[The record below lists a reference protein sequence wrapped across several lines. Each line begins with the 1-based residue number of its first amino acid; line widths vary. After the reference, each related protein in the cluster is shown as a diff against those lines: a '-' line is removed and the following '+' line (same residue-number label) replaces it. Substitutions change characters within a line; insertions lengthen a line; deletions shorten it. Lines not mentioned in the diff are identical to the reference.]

1 MAVPDYLGFER
12 QPGVLQ
18 TAIGTM
24 GTLQQQAAQ
33 RQTMQQ
39 QAALAPVKLQQAQE
53 AVREQPLAFGQQQK
67 TQQMQQQSAAQQ
79 IAASKLNMEQTKHK
93 LVDTDLADVYSAPQ
107 AQQADI
113 YAQKRKEWIKT
124 GIDPSEIPEQYD
136 ANMQTEAKGAYNRS
150 SPVAAQRK
158 EEADLYKIMLKGH
171 FDVQQAQQK
180 GVAAAKAA
188 ATKGTP
194 QQQAFATAEGTANA
208 AYFTTINK
216 NSDSASTIYNQ
227 ASKLIGTA
235 GQIPKDLGL
244 LRGGKVYLTNKGR
257 ELLSNTKQM
266 QLALFSAMPHVGK
279 AGNMMLGLIKGS
291 KPGASM
297 PYQTFVNVAKWY
309 KTASSL
315 AMEKNQMAQV
325 LKQNG
330 ITDRNQINNIWDR
343 FQDAYPVSDAQGNV
357 IEENTKKWPQFLQ
370 NNPGLIS
377 GAAGGVVNAPPPPSI
392 AGKKLPGTV
401 GSLAGTQTVPQ
412 PKQAP
417 PQAQQGGSI
426 ATSPYAQGGYS

>member
-1 MAVPDYLGFER
+1 MAVPNYLGFAQ
-12 QPGVLQ
+12 QPGMLQ

-24 GTLQQQAAQ
+24 GTLQQQEAQ

-67 TQQMQQQSAAQQ
+67 TKQMQQQLAAQQ

-93 LVDTDLADVYSAPQ
+93 LVDTDLADVYSAPE

-113 YAQKRKEWIKT
+113 YAQKRKEWIKI
-124 GIDPSEIPEQYD
+124 GIDPSEVPEQYD

-158 EEADLYKIMLKGH
+158 LEGDIYKVQLKGQY
-171 FDVQQAQQK
+171 DIQTAQQK

-194 QQQAFATAEGTANA
+194 QQQAFQTAEGQKNS
-208 AYFTTINK
+208 AYFDTINT
-216 NSDSASTIYNQ
+216 NSDKASEIYNQ
-227 ASKLIGTA
+227 AAKLIGTA
-235 GQIPKDLGL
+235 GQIPNDLGIL
-244 LRGGKVYLTNKGR
+244 KQGKLMLTPKGR
-257 ELLSNTKQM
+257 ELLANTRQM
-266 QLALFSAMPHVGK
+266 ILKMFANMPHVGRG
-279 AGNMMLGLIKGS
+279 GNLLQTNIKGS
-291 KPGASM
+291 KPAVSM
-297 PYQTFVNVAKWY
+297 PYQAYINVAKWY
-309 KTASSL
+309 RAASSL
-315 AMEKNQMAQV
+315 TMEKNQMAQV

-330 ITDRNQINNIWDR
+330 ITDRNRINNIWDR
-343 FQDAYPVSDAQGNV
+343 FQEAYPISDAQGNV
-357 IEENTKKWPQFLQ
+357 IEENTKKWPKFLQ
-370 NNPGLIS
+370 DNPGLIS
-377 GAAGGVVNAPPPPSI
+377 GAAGGVVNVPPPSI

-417 PQAQQGGSI
+417 PQPQQGGSI
-426 ATSPYAQGGYS
+426 ATSPYAQGGYD